1 MLGGKVGWGAVRTDN
16 EGQTLAGMGVVAV
29 GGWCLE
35 ATTAGGSTSAGRE
48 VEEEEM

>member
-16 EGQTLAGMGVVAV
+16 EGQTLAGIGVVVV

-35 ATTAGGSTSAGRE
+35 ATAAGGST
-48 VEEEEM
+48 

>member
-16 EGQTLAGMGVVAV
+16 EGQTLAGIRVAAV

-35 ATTAGGSTSAGRE
+35 ATAAGGST
-48 VEEEEM
+48 